1 MDHKYCGIDLHQRF
15 STICVLNQVGEVLEE
30 KKLMHRGGELREYF
44 SGRERMICVFEPMD
58 RWGWLSDFLEECG
71 HEVHM
76 ANPYKVKLIAES
88 RAKTDKVDA
97 RILAD
102 LLRLG
107 YLPESYV
114 APLETRDR
122 RSYLRHRMGLIQLRT
137 KFKNQIHRLLRLEGV
152 DGPEVT
158 DLFGRTGREWLEN
171 KCTLRPVHERI
182 KSETLLFMDYVDSYR
197 QEIDKELKDS
207 INNNDIVSR
216 LTTIPGIG
224 ILFANVIMAEVG
236 DIRRFASPKH
246 LAGYTGLVCSQRSS
260 GGRQCFGS
268 ITKQGNRILR
278 WVFVEAAQKAKIKDP
293 NLASFFQ
300 RISAKKGKGRGTTAL
315 ARKLAEIT
323 WHVWRNEENYDSN
336 KVKRRFG

>member
-1 MDHKYCGIDLHQRF
+1 MDQRYCGIDLHQVF
-15 STICVLNQVGEVLEE
+15 STICVLNQAGEVIEE
-30 KKLMHRGGELREYF
+30 KKLMHRGGELKEYF
-44 SGRERMICVFEPMD
+44 AKKEHMSCVFEPMD
-58 RWGWLSDFLEECG
+58 RWGWLSDYLAVCG

-114 APLETRDR
+114 APLEIRDR
-122 RSYLRHRMGLIQLRT
+122 RSYLRHRVRLVQLRT
-137 KFKNQIHRLLRLEGV
+137 RFKNQIHRLLRLEGI
-152 DGPEVT
+152 DGPDVT
-158 DLFGRTGREWLEN
+158 DLFGKIGREWLEN
-171 KCTLRPVHERI
+171 KCALRPVHERI
-182 KSETLLFMDYVDSYR
+182 KTETLLLMDRVDTYR
-197 QEIDKELKDS
+197 QKIDHELK
-207 INNNDIVSR
+207 NDVADRNALR
-216 LTTIPGIG
+216 LATIPGIG

-236 DIRRFASPKH
+236 DIRRFATPKH
-246 LAGYTGLVCSQRSS
+246 FAGYTGLVCSQRSS

-268 ITKQGNRILR
+268 ITKQGNKVLR

-293 NLASFFQ
+293 NLASFFN
-300 RISAKKGKGRGTTAL
+300 RICAKKGKGRGIVAL
-315 ARKLAEIT
+315 ARKLAEVT
-323 WHVWRNEENYDSN
+323 WHVWRHEENYDSN